1 MTIIA
6 AAKSHKIFAARHSI
20 VGGNSGYAEHG

>member
-6 AAKSHKIFAARHSI
+6 AAKSHKIFAARDSAI
-20 VGGNSGYAEHG
+20 GGNGGYAGYG

>member
-1 MTIIA
+1 VTVIA

-20 VGGNSGYAEHG
+20 VGGNGGYAGHG